1 MAINFPH
8 NPNVNDVH
16 TEASLGK
23 SWKWDGT
30 TWLIYSS
37 STTGIG
43 YADLSV
49 TTEAAQGG
57 GSLTYNNTNGQFT
70 FKPAAGSG
78 GGATNFTG
86 LGDTPS
92 SLLAGKWLKVN
103 VGGTALEWTD
113 APSGNDTND
122 YLNTASLSGTTLTL
136 TRTGT
141 QSLSDV
147 TVDLSSLNSVP
158 TNITVANESTDTECY
173 PLFTTEA
180 TGNLAPKTVT
190 SFKLNSASGQ
200 LEAGSFK
207 KTGGSSA
214 EFLKA
219 DGSVDSTTYLSSN
232 PSYALND
239 LSDVDAT
246 TGVANGKILKYNGT
260 SWEVAD
266 DQSGGGGAT
275 TLGALTDVDTT
286 GAVNG
291 KIIKYNGTS
300 WEIADDLT
308 GGGGS
313 ATFTGLN
320 DTPNS
325 LTAGKWLKVN
335 AGATALEFTD
345 APSSADGNDYVNN
358 LSLSGTTLTAE
369 FSNNSLNQS
378 IDLASINNNTTYDLA
393 TDAVTGGGIIR
404 LTASDS
410 TTDDIQVLGGTSIT
424 VSRSADHK
432 LTINSDITDLNSL
445 SDVTIS
451 GSPGDDSVLQYDSTD
466 SKWKPASLGSQNL
479 FSTFA
484 VAGQSNVVADTST
497 DTLTFSAGSN
507 MTITTDAAND
517 VITFTSAGTGS
528 LNIKYLQD
536 VGPANN
542 NYISYFT
549 GVLGSYANYQFDTN
563 YPTGFQS
570 HSWNNWGGW
579 INPWNAGGQQG
590 DGLLFFTLSDNSETT
605 WELKLH
611 STSPNTSLTGTNKCR
626 CWTSTDGENWVYQ
639 GQNTTISTTVTIS
652 ITTAYLI
659 VTDLGMGS
667 GNEVYLEVGS
677 TSIGGVNYL
686 RKDGLSVNKLANSGT
701 GDLTYNNAG
710 ILTYTPPTLFS
721 GAYADLTGKPS
732 ITTYEI
738 KALDNNDDINIQ
750 IDASGSGTDSSVKI
764 KAGNNITLDHIN
776 AGEFEISATGGGTN
790 TTYDLATDAVTGGGI
805 IRLTASD
812 STTDD
817 IQVLGGTSITV
828 SRSADHKLTINS
840 DITNLNSLSDVT
852 ISGSVGDDSI
862 LQYDTT
868 DSKWKPAS
876 LPTSSNTTY
885 TLSAVQGGTSVN
897 IRLTGSDSTE
907 DNVLLTPGSGLS
919 LASITADGFTIN
931 STDTLDTITG
941 RGATTNN
948 DITVGSITCNDLT
961 VNGTTTTVNSNTV
974 NIGDSNLTLNSD
986 ETGTP
991 SQNGGLTIE
1000 RGTSTNVEIRW
1011 NETTDK
1017 WQFTNDGTNYSDI
1030 GSSSAGTFVS
1040 LSDTPSSYTAGKWLK
1055 AGSSSLDWTD
1065 PITYDMRT
1073 AAVTGGGI
1081 IRLENELDNTTDDIQ
1096 ILGGTNIT
1104 VSRSADHK
1112 LTISSDITNLNS
1124 LSDVTVTG
1132 SPGDDSILQYNTS
1145 SSQWEVVAGNTV
1157 GTTIPAGTI
1166 VMYNGDTAPSGWALC
1181 DGGGGRPDLRDKFV
1195 IGSGSSYNRGSTGG
1209 YNDAVI
1215 VSHNHGSGNTGNQS
1229 ANHTHGSGNYS
1240 GNTSTHNGHTHD
1252 DGNYA
1257 AAAGGSHTHQVNVN
1271 GNTQNQSANH
1281 YHTIGGN
1288 KPDGSPGTWNVTTSG
1303 GTHGH
1308 SYRSSNGHPQS
1319 NMSGIQRTGGDDNN
1333 STNNTDIFSNGGSHS
1348 HNINLTGVTTG
1359 GIDQNHTHSL
1369 NISANTSPPLT
1380 SSNHTHNVS
1389 GNSGSGG
1396 NHSHNVNFSGNSGS
1410 QSANH
1415 THSISSEGVSGS
1427 GRNIPPYYAITFI
1440 IKL

>member
-16 TEASLGK
+16 TESSLGK

-78 GGATNFTG
+78 GGASNFTG
-86 LGDTPS
+86 LGATPS

-136 TRTGT
+136 TRTGS

-158 TNITVANESTDTECY
+158 TTITVADESTDTECY

-180 TGNLAPKTVT
+180 TGNLAPKTG
-190 SFKLNSASGQ
+190 SNIKFNSASGQ

-207 KTGGSSA
+207 KTGGSSS

-219 DGSVDSTTYLSSN
+219 DGSIDSTTYLSSN

-239 LSDVDAT
+239 LSDVST
-246 TGVANGKILKYNGT
+246 TGAVNGKILKYNGT

-266 DQSGGGGAT
+266 DS
-275 TLGALTDVDTT
+275 
-286 GAVNG
+286 
-291 KIIKYNGTS
+291 
-300 WEIADDLT
+300 T
-308 GGGGS
+308 GGGGGS
-313 ATFTGLN
+313 SNFTGLA
-320 DTPNS
+320 DTPSS
-325 LTAGKWLKVN
+325 LTADKWLKVN
-335 AGATALEFTD
+335 AGATALEFAN
-345 APSSADGNDYVNN
+345 APA
-358 LSLSGTTLTAE
+358 
-369 FSNNSLNQS
+369 
-378 IDLASINNNTTYDLA
+378 
-393 TDAVTGGGIIR
+393 
-404 LTASDS
+404 
-410 TTDDIQVLGGTSIT
+410 
-424 VSRSADHK
+424 
-432 LTINSDITDLNSL
+432 LNSL
-445 SDVTIS
+445 TDVTIS
-451 GSPGDDSVLQYDSTD
+451 GSP
-466 SKWKPASLGSQNL
+466 A
-479 FSTFA
+479 
-484 VAGQSNVVADTST
+484 
-497 DTLTFSAGSN
+497 
-507 MTITTDAAND
+507 
-517 VITFTSAGTGS
+517 
-528 LNIKYLQD
+528 
-536 VGPANN
+536 
-542 NYISYFT
+542 
-549 GVLGSYANYQFDTN
+549 
-563 YPTGFQS
+563 
-570 HSWNNWGGW
+570 
-579 INPWNAGGQQG
+579 
-590 DGLLFFTLSDNSETT
+590 
-605 WELKLH
+605 
-611 STSPNTSLTGTNKCR
+611 
-626 CWTSTDGENWVYQ
+626 
-639 GQNTTISTTVTIS
+639 
-652 ITTAYLI
+652 
-659 VTDLGMGS
+659 
-667 GNEVYLEVGS
+667 
-677 TSIGGVNYL
+677 
-686 RKDGLSVNKLANSGT
+686 
-701 GDLTYNNAG
+701 
-710 ILTYTPPTLFS
+710 
-721 GAYADLTGKPS
+721 
-732 ITTYEI
+732 
-738 KALDNNDDINIQ
+738 
-750 IDASGSGTDSSVKI
+750 
-764 KAGNNITLDHIN
+764 
-776 AGEFEISATGGGTN
+776 
-790 TTYDLATDAVTGGGI
+790 
-805 IRLTASD
+805 
-812 STTDD
+812 
-817 IQVLGGTSITV
+817 
-828 SRSADHKLTINS
+828 
-840 DITNLNSLSDVT
+840 
-852 ISGSVGDDSI
+852 DDSI

-876 LPTSSNTTY
+876 LGSSGNTTY

-948 DITVGSITCNDLT
+948 DITVGSVTCNNLT

-986 ETGTP
+986 ETGAP
-991 SQNGGLTIE
+991 SQDGGLTIE
-1000 RGTSTNVEIRW
+1000 RGTSDNVEIRW

-1017 WQFTNDGTNYSDI
+1017 WQFTNDGTNYNDI
-1030 GSSSAGTFVS
+1030 GSSSAGTFLA
-1040 LSDTPSSYTAGKWLK
+1040 LSDTPSSYTADKWLK
-1055 AGSSSLDWTD
+1055 ADASGLNWTD
-1065 PITYDMRT
+1065 PITYDMTT

-1096 ILGGTNIT
+1096 ILGGTSIT

-1112 LTISSDITNLNS
+1112 LTINSDITNLNS

-1181 DGGGGRPDLRDKFV
+1181 DGGGGRPDLTDKFV
-1195 IGSGSSYNRGSTGG
+1195 IGAGNSYNRGSTGG
-1209 YNDAVI
+1209 YNDTVV

-1252 DGNYA
+1252 DGNYD
-1257 AAAGGSHTHQVNVN
+1257 AAAGGSHTHQVNVS

-1288 KPDGSPGTWNVTTSG
+1288 KPDGSPGTWNVSTSG

-1308 SYRSSNGHPQS
+1308 SYRSTNGHPQS
-1319 NMSGIQRTGGDDNN
+1319 NMSGISRDGGDDNN
-1333 STNNTDIFSNGGSHS
+1333 SQNNTDIFSNGGSHS

-1359 GIDQNHTHSL
+1359 GIDQNHTHPL

-1380 SSNHTHNVS
+1380 NSNHTHNVS

-1396 NHSHNVNFSGNSGS
+1396 NQSHNVNFSGNSGS

-1427 GRNIPPYYAITFI
+1427 GKNLPPYYALLYIM
-1440 IKL
+1440 KQP

>member
-1 MAINFPH
+1 
-8 NPNVNDVH
+8 
-16 TEASLGK
+16 
-23 SWKWDGT
+23 
-30 TWLIYSS
+30 
-37 STTGIG
+37 
-43 YADLSV
+43 
-49 TTEAAQGG
+49 
-57 GSLTYNNTNGQFT
+57 
-70 FKPAAGSG
+70 
-78 GGATNFTG
+78 
-86 LGDTPS
+86 
-92 SLLAGKWLKVN
+92 
-103 VGGTALEWTD
+103 
-113 APSGNDTND
+113 
-122 YLNTASLSGTTLTL
+122 
-136 TRTGT
+136 
-141 QSLSDV
+141 
-147 TVDLSSLNSVP
+147 
-158 TNITVANESTDTECY
+158 
-173 PLFTTEA
+173 
-180 TGNLAPKTVT
+180 
-190 SFKLNSASGQ
+190 
-200 LEAGSFK
+200 
-207 KTGGSSA
+207 
-214 EFLKA
+214 
-219 DGSVDSTTYLSSN
+219 
-232 PSYALND
+232 
-239 LSDVDAT
+239 
-246 TGVANGKILKYNGT
+246 
-260 SWEVAD
+260 
-266 DQSGGGGAT
+266 
-275 TLGALTDVDTT
+275 
-286 GAVNG
+286 
-291 KIIKYNGTS
+291 
-300 WEIADDLT
+300 
-308 GGGGS
+308 
-313 ATFTGLN
+313 
-320 DTPNS
+320 
-325 LTAGKWLKVN
+325 
-335 AGATALEFTD
+335 
-345 APSSADGNDYVNN
+345 
-358 LSLSGTTLTAE
+358 
-369 FSNNSLNQS
+369 
-378 IDLASINNNTTYDLA
+378 
-393 TDAVTGGGIIR
+393 
-404 LTASDS
+404 
-410 TTDDIQVLGGTSIT
+410 
-424 VSRSADHK
+424 
-432 LTINSDITDLNSL
+432 
-445 SDVTIS
+445 
-451 GSPGDDSVLQYDSTD
+451 
-466 SKWKPASLGSQNL
+466 
-479 FSTFA
+479 
-484 VAGQSNVVADTST
+484 
-497 DTLTFSAGSN
+497 
-507 MTITTDAAND
+507 
-517 VITFTSAGTGS
+517 
-528 LNIKYLQD
+528 
-536 VGPANN
+536 
-542 NYISYFT
+542 
-549 GVLGSYANYQFDTN
+549 
-563 YPTGFQS
+563 
-570 HSWNNWGGW
+570 
-579 INPWNAGGQQG
+579 
-590 DGLLFFTLSDNSETT
+590 
-605 WELKLH
+605 
-611 STSPNTSLTGTNKCR
+611 
-626 CWTSTDGENWVYQ
+626 
-639 GQNTTISTTVTIS
+639 
-652 ITTAYLI
+652 
-659 VTDLGMGS
+659 
-667 GNEVYLEVGS
+667 LEVGS

-701 GDLTYNNAG
+701 GNLTYNNAG
-710 ILTYTPPTLFS
+710 ILTYTPPALFS

-732 ITTYEI
+732 IPTNIGDLSNVDTTG
-738 KALDNNDDINIQ
+738 AANNKILKYNGTNWVVADDQ
-750 IDASGSGTDSSVKI
+750 S
-764 KAGNNITLDHIN
+764 
-776 AGEFEISATGGGTN
+776 GGGADGN
-790 TTYDLATDAVTGGGI
+790 TTYDLVTDAVTGGGI
-805 IRLTASD
+805 IRLTGSD

-817 IQVLGGTSITV
+817 IEILGGTSITV

-991 SQNGGLTIE
+991 SQDGGLTIE
-1000 RGTSTNVEIRW
+1000 RGTSDNVEIRW

-1112 LTISSDITNLNS
+1112 LTINSDITNLNS

-1166 VMYNGDTAPSGWALC
+1166 VMYNGTTAPSGWALC
-1181 DGGGGRPDLRDKFV
+1181 DGGGSRPDLRDKFV
-1195 IGSGSSYNRGSTGG
+1195 IGAGSSYNINSTGG
-1209 YNDAVI
+1209 YNDTVV

-1257 AAAGGSHTHQVNVN
+1257 AAGGGSHTHQVNVN

-1288 KPDGSPGTWNVTTSG
+1288 KPDGSPGTWNANTSG

-1308 SYRSSNGHPQS
+1308 SYRVSNGHPQS
-1319 NMSGIQRTGGDDNN
+1319 NMSGIARTGGDDDN
-1333 STNNTDIFSNGGSHS
+1333 STNNTDILSNGGSHN
-1348 HNINLTGVTTG
+1348 HTVDLTGVTTG
-1359 GIDQNHTHSL
+1359 GIDQNHTHPL

-1380 SSNHTHNVS
+1380 NSNHTHNVS